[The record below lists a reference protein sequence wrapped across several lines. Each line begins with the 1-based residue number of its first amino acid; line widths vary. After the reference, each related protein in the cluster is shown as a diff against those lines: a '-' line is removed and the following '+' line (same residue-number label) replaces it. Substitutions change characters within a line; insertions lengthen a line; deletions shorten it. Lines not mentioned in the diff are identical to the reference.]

1 MTGKTITVAG
11 QRISIATPTDYQ
23 AMFLSALFDDGDIVV
38 NQQKHSDFISLMV
51 EVIAPTLPR
60 SLYKKTA
67 SGYWW
72 LGTAEEFGELLT
84 GLGKAYAKEPESVS
98 GKEPEASGALIEN
111 PSPESVQA
119 ELTRLRE
126 LEKKIAID
134 FPVA

>member
-1 MTGKTITVAG
+1 MNGKTITVAG

-84 GLGKAYAKEPESVS
+84 GLGKAYAKEPET
-98 GKEPEASGALIEN
+98 SGALIEN